1 MKNIMVLPGDGIG
14 PEIINE
20 AIKILDFL
28 TLRYDLKINY
38 EYGDIGGIAIDKYG
52 IPIKDETIEKCKNSN
67 AVLLG
72 AVGGPKW
79 DTTLPGKPRPEDALL
94 KVRKE
99 LDLFANLRPVK
110 IYKSLI
116 SSSTLKEEVL
126 SGVDILVLRELTG
139 GIYFGEKKRSSDEK
153 GEYAYDI
160 EKYYTYEVERIARLG
175 FKTAKIRK
183 GKVTSVDKANILES
197 SRLWREIV
205 NNVHKE
211 YEDVELN
218 HMYVD
223 NTSMQL
229 IRNPKQFDVILTSN
243 MFGDI
248 LSDETAMISGSIG
261 LLPSASLR
269 EDSLGMYEPI
279 HGSAPD
285 IQGQGKA
292 NPIAQ
297 ILSLAMLL
305 RYSLNL
311 TLQADIIEKA
321 VDAVLEK
328 GYRTADI
335 YDGDNKLVSTNNM
348 GNLIVN
354 EIKTMCLNN

>member
-14 PEIINE
+14 PEIVNE
-20 AIKILDFL
+20 SIKILDFVSS
-28 TLRYDLKINY
+28 RYNLKITY

-52 IPIKDETIEKCKNSN
+52 IPLKDETLEKCKNSS

-79 DTTLPGKPRPEDALL
+79 DSTVPGKPRPEDALL
-94 KVRKE
+94 RVRKE
-99 LDLFANLRPVK
+99 LGLFANLRPIK
-110 IYKSLI
+110 IYKPLI
-116 SSSTLKEEVL
+116 SSSTLKEEVID
-126 SGVDILVLRELTG
+126 GVDILFLRELTG
-139 GIYFGEKKRSSDEK
+139 GIYFGDRKRLSDEK
-153 GEYAYDI
+153 GEYAYDT
-160 EKYYTYEVERIARLG
+160 EKYYKYEIERIAKLG
-175 FKTAKIRK
+175 FKIARSRSK
-183 GKVTSVDKANILES
+183 KVTSVDKANILES
-197 SRLWREIV
+197 SRLWRETVKKI
-205 NNVHKE
+205 HE
-211 YEDVELN
+211 DYEDVQLN

-285 IQGQGKA
+285 ISGQGKA

-297 ILSLAMLL
+297 ILSLAMLF

-311 TLQADIIEKA
+311 ASQADMIEKA
-321 VDAVLEK
+321 VNTVLEK
-328 GYRTADI
+328 GFRTADI
-335 YDGDNKLVSTNNM
+335 NTGENKLVSTTEM
-348 GNLIVN
+348 GDLILN
-354 EIKTMCLNN
+354 EIKALG

>member
-1 MKNIMVLPGDGIG
+1 MKKIMVLPGDGIG
-14 PEIINE
+14 PEIVNE
-20 AIKILDFL
+20 TIKILDFL
-28 TLRYDLKINY
+28 SSRYNLEINY

-79 DTTLPGKPRPEDALL
+79 DTTTPGKPRPEDALL
-94 KVRKE
+94 KIRKE
-99 LDLFANLRPVK
+99 LGLFANLRPVK

-116 SSSTLKEEVL
+116 SSSTLKEEIL
-126 SGVDILVLRELTG
+126 NGVDILVLRELTG
-139 GIYFGEKKRSSDEK
+139 GIYFGERKRLSDEK
-153 GEYAYDI
+153 GQYAYDT
-160 EKYYTYEVERIARLG
+160 EKYYSFEIERIARLG
-175 FKTAKIRK
+175 FKTARLRSK
-183 GKVTSVDKANILES
+183 KVTSVDKANILES

-205 NNVHKE
+205 NKIHEE

-261 LLPSASLR
+261 LLPSASLG
-269 EDSLGMYEPI
+269 EASLGMYEPI

-305 RYSLNL
+305 RYSFDL
-311 TLQADIIEKA
+311 TLQAGLIEKA
-321 VDAVLEK
+321 VDIVLEK

-335 YDGDNKLVSTNNM
+335 NDGSGRAVSTGEM
-348 GNLIVN
+348 GNLVLN
-354 EIKTMCLNN
+354 EIKILS

>member
-14 PEIINE
+14 PEIVSE
-20 AIKILDFL
+20 TIKILDYMNS
-28 TLRYDLKINY
+28 RYDLGVSY
-38 EYGDIGGIAIDKYG
+38 EFGDIGGISIDKYG
-52 IPIKDETIEKCKNSN
+52 VPLKEDVLEKCKNSC

-79 DTTLPGKPRPEDALL
+79 DTTIPGRPRPEDALL

-99 LDLFANLRPVK
+99 LGLFANLRPVK
-110 IYKSLI
+110 IFKTLMST
-116 SSSTLKEEVL
+116 STLKEEVL
-126 SGVDILVLRELTG
+126 EDVDILVVRELTG
-139 GIYFGEKKRSSDEK
+139 GIYFGERNRLTDSK
-153 GEYAYDI
+153 GEYAYDT
-160 EKYYTYEVERIARLG
+160 EKYYKYEIERIAKLG
-175 FKTAKIRK
+175 FRSAGLRRK
-183 GKVTSVDKANILES
+183 KVTSVDKANILES
-197 SRLWREIV
+197 SRLWRETVKNI
-205 NNVHKE
+205 HKDF
-211 YEDVELN
+211 EDIELN

-229 IRNPKQFDVILTSN
+229 IRNPRQFDVIVTSN

-248 LSDETAMISGSIG
+248 LSDEAAMISGSIG

-285 IQGQGKA
+285 ISGQGKA

-311 TLQADIIEKA
+311 SDRAGLIEKA
-321 VDAVLEK
+321 VDTVLEN
-328 GYRTADI
+328 GWRTADI
-335 YDGDNKLVSTNNM
+335 YFGENKLVSTIEM
-348 GNLIVN
+348 GSLILN
-354 EIKTMCLNN
+354 EIKELG

>member
-14 PEIINE
+14 PEIVNE
-20 AIKILDFL
+20 TIKILDYMNS
-28 TLRYDLKINY
+28 RYELGVFY
-38 EYGDIGGIAIDKYG
+38 EFGDIGGISIDKYG
-52 IPIKDETIEKCKNSN
+52 IPLKDDVLEKCKNSF

-79 DTTLPGKPRPEDALL
+79 DTTVPGKPRPEDALL

-99 LDLFANLRPVK
+99 LGLFANLRPVK
-110 IYKSLI
+110 IYKTLMT
-116 SSSTLKEEVL
+116 SSTLKEEVL
-126 SGVDILVLRELTG
+126 EGVDILVVRELTG
-139 GIYFGEKKRSSDEK
+139 GIYFGERNRLSDSK
-153 GEYAYDI
+153 GEYAYDT
-160 EKYYTYEVERIARLG
+160 EKYYKYEIERIARLG
-175 FKTAKIRK
+175 FKSARLRGK
-183 GKVTSVDKANILES
+183 KVTSVDKANILES
-197 SRLWREIV
+197 SRLWRETVKSI
-205 NNVHKE
+205 HKDF
-211 YEDVELN
+211 EDVELN

-229 IRNPKQFDVILTSN
+229 IRNPRQFDVIVTSN

-269 EDSLGMYEPI
+269 EDSFGMYEPI

-285 IQGQGKA
+285 ISGQGKA

-297 ILSLAMLL
+297 ILSLAMLF

-311 TLQADIIEKA
+311 SKHADLIEKA
-321 VDAVLEK
+321 VNMVLEK
-328 GYRTADI
+328 GCRTADI
-335 YDGDNKLVSTNNM
+335 YFGENKLVSTTEM
-348 GNLIVN
+348 GALILN
-354 EIKTMCLNN
+354 EIKALG